1 MKRKLLSIVLAV
13 AFLVGMVAS
22 PAAADDD
29 FSWHILYPEAV
40 TVGEP
45 VTVTID
51 LSTDDPIDLHVS
63 FKGEFSP
70 DEGNYWSGH
79 WTYQEQVV
87 ALEAGDHED
96 LEFTFAIPYSLYVEA
111 LAGTDGGSYRF
122 LAQNYY
128 FYVFSTTP
136 GGSWGTGSENKGPLY
151 LPGEAALSTET
162 VIYPA
167 ADGQALLISAVSMM
181 LYKVLSPSSDLDE
194 GLRQSLVAKL
204 YGASVMIDK
213 AYASGKLNQ
222 LNGAQGKL
230 SAFINQLEHGPAA
243 RFSKAGECI
252 DLTTFAVSWID

>member
-1 MKRKLLSIVLAV
+1 MKHKLLSIVLAV
-13 AFLVGMVAS
+13 AFLVGIAAS
-22 PAAADDD
+22 PAAASGGL
-29 FSWHILYPEAV
+29 SWHILYPEAV

-51 LSTDDPIDLHVS
+51 LSTDDPIDLHVC
-63 FKGEFSP
+63 FKGEFSL
-70 DEGNYWSGH
+70 DAGNYWSGH
-79 WTYQEQVV
+79 WTYQEQVL
-87 ALEAGDHED
+87 ALQAGDHKD
-96 LEFTFAIPYSLYVEA
+96 LEFTFAIPYDLYVET
-111 LAGTDGGSYRF
+111 LAGPDGGSYRF
-122 LAQNYY
+122 LAQNHY

-167 ADGQALLISAVSMM
+167 VNDQDLLISAVSMM
-181 LYKVLSPSSDLDE
+181 LSKVLSPSSDLDE

-204 YGASVMIDK
+204 RGAGFMINK

-222 LNGAQGKL
+222 LKGAQGKL

-243 RFSKAGECI
+243 HFSKAGECI
-252 DLTTFAVSWID
+252 DLATFTASWLD

>member
-1 MKRKLLSIVLAV
+1 MKQKFLSIVLAV

-22 PAAADDD
+22 PAAASGGL
-29 FSWHILYPEAV
+29 SWHILYPEAV
-40 TVGEP
+40 TVGQP

-51 LSTDDPIDLHVS
+51 LSTDDPIDLHVC
-63 FKGEFSP
+63 FKGEFSL
-70 DEGNYWSGH
+70 DAGNYWSGH
-79 WTYQEQVV
+79 WTYQEQVL
-87 ALEAGDHED
+87 ALQAGDHED
-96 LEFTFAIPYSLYVEA
+96 LAFTIPYSLYVEA

-167 ADGQALLISAVSMM
+167 VDDQALLNAAVSMM

-204 YGASVMIDK
+204 YGASVMINK

-252 DLTTFAVSWID
+252 DLATFAVSWID